1 MTYSFLEFLI
11 ILLLFLIALKKHCIL
26 STITKENQSWMKKR
40 NRGIRFNFFL
50 TSMLDSRSFADVF
63 QNRCSKHFSQHSEL
77 KRDSNTCFPVNIVKF
92 LGIAVLQNF
101 SHDCFCN
108 FLNVIK
114 QTISQRCERQQTFT
128 EMSLLWHP
136 NNFFFSTHRLM
147 FKKSN
152 RFLYKFVIN
161 CLIF

>member
-1 MTYSFLEFLI
+1 M
-11 ILLLFLIALKKHCIL
+11 
-26 STITKENQSWMKKR
+26 
-40 NRGIRFNFFL
+40 RFSFFL

-114 QTISQRCERQQTFT
+114 QPFRKGTSDNRLLQKCPCYDIRIISSSQ
-128 EMSLLWHP
+128 HI
-136 NNFFFSTHRLM
+136 
-147 FKKSN
+147 
-152 RFLYKFVIN
+152 V
-161 CLIF
+161 